1 MLAQKD
7 EIGVGK
13 NDERTEEKMKRCE
26 IIREIMAVIRRLDEE
41 KLKIL
46 YYFAAG
52 LAR

>member
-1 MLAQKD
+1 
-7 EIGVGK
+7 
-13 NDERTEEKMKRCE
+13 MKRRE
-26 IIREIMAVIRRLDEE
+26 LMREIMAIIRRLDED